1 MALDEA
7 DEEIVRMQSN
17 GALMA
22 FLDDCARRAIERLR
36 KTLEE
41 IRRGI
46 KSPQGR
52 ITAAPSLP
60 PRRGS
65 LEG

>member
-1 MALDEA
+1 MALDET

-22 FLDDCARRAIERLR
+22 FLSDCARRAIERPR
-36 KTLEE
+36 KSLEE

-46 KSPQGR
+46 K
-52 ITAAPSLP
+52 TP
-60 PRRGS
+60 PGEN
-65 LEG
+65 LNEPDE